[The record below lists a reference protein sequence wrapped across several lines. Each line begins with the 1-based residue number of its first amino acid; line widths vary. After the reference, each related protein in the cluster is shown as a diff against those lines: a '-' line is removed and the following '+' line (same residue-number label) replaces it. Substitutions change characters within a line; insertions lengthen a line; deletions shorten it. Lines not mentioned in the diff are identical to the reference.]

1 MSLLRIENLEV
12 YYGHIHALKGL
23 SLHVDQGQLVSLIGA
38 NGAGKSTLLNTI
50 TGVVRASAGQ
60 VVFKDQDIGN
70 RRADQIVR
78 LGIAHVPE
86 GRKIFSELSVEE
98 NLRIG
103 AYIRNDK
110 ALIKGLI
117 EKNYELFPRLAERR
131 RQEGGTLSG
140 GEQQMLAIARGL
152 MSEPELLLLDEPSL
166 GLAPLLVDKIFE
178 YIEKINKLGT
188 SILLVEQNAN
198 IALQVSSYGYVL
210 ETGRI
215 AHEAPSADLQS
226 DDAIRR
232 AYLGI
237 A

>member
-12 YYGHIHALKGL
+12 YYGHIYALKGL

-60 VVFKDQDIGN
+60 VVFKNQDIS
-70 RRADQIVR
+70 RLRADQIVR

-103 AYIRNDK
+103 AYIRTDQAQIK
-110 ALIKGLI
+110 ALI

>member
-60 VVFKDQDIGN
+60 VVFKDLDIGN

-103 AYIRNDK
+103 AYIRDDK
-110 ALIKGLI
+110 ALIKSLI

-188 SILLVEQNAN
+188 SILLVGQNAN